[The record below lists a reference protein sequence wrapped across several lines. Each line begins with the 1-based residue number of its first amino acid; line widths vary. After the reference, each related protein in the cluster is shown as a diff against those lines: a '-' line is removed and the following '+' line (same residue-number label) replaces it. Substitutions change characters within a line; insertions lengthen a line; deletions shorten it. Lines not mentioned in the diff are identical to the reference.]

1 MVSIK
6 LHGIFEEF
14 VKTEWLLNV
23 KTVGEVFEAIEG
35 NSNKMLTAL
44 GTMQDYLTHFIIYV
58 DDKIMPPEY
67 LNSPILKKNSK
78 VEVVPLLLGSVLP
91 GLNELLIY
99 LLIMVIAMG
108 ISMLITRL
116 MSPKSPKDIKN
127 NSRLFSAY
135 ENVTKRNVA
144 IPIGYGRLKIGSVVV
159 SNDVN
164 IKGVIDNPTGLGS
177 LNGTFVGAG
186 GVGRQL
192 NP

>member
-23 KTVGEVFEAIEG
+23 KTIGEVFEAIEA

-44 GTMQDYLTHFIIYV
+44 GTMQEYLTHFIIYV

-78 VEVVPLLLGSVLP
+78 VEVVPLLLGSAFVFDD
-91 GLNELLIY
+91 LLIY

-164 IKGVIDNPTGLGS
+164 IKGIIDNPTGLGS